1 MSTSDQPIARPGRGR
16 PTTPVPAG
24 RDLVKEVDELATWF
38 EEHPAVKPGTIS
50 KAAGLHPQR
59 LGTILRGERQPQAGI
74 LDAVHQAL
82 KPYKAL

>member
-1 MSTSDQPIARPGRGR
+1 MSPSDQPPTRPGRGR

-24 RDLVKEVDELATWF
+24 RDLVKEVTELAAWF
-38 EEHPAVKPGTIS
+38 EEHPAIKPGAIS

-74 LDAVHQAL
+74 LDAVYDAL
-82 KPYKAL
+82 KPYK